1 MKNWWIWSLILAANV
16 VGAAPLPRSTPEAQG
31 VSSAGI
37 LAFIEA
43 ADKTV
48 DTMNSV
54 MIVRHGK
61 VVAEGWWKPYEAE
74 APHWLFS
81 LSKSFTSTAV
91 GIAIAEGKLTLDDP
105 VLKFFPDE
113 APAAPSENLKQ
124 MRVRDLLI
132 MSTGQLNADVEKIG
146 PIEGPDTVK
155 AFLEARVAVK
165 PGTHFLYNSPASFML
180 SAIVQKSTGQK
191 MVDYLRPRLF
201 DPLGITKPTWQ
212 ESAAGISLGASG
224 LELKTEDIARFGL
237 LVLQKGSWEG
247 KQLVSAEWIA
257 DATARQTSTGSA
269 PMSDW
274 DQGYGFQ
281 FWRSRHGIRGDGA
294 FGQFCFVLPELD
306 TTIAITSG
314 SGNMQAVMNLVWEHL
329 LPAMKPAALPAN
341 DSDRKSLIE
350 RLAQLE
356 VRRAQGE
363 AKPTLDAS
371 ISGKRYSFEANPIG
385 ITALTVDW
393 RTQRERPVMKMTV
406 NGGEQQLACS
416 KKEWIRSRVNL
427 GPLGEQ
433 PIATTCAWKTPDT
446 FVTRIVLTGTPFYF
460 DMDVRFEGKTAVVNS
475 RLNVGGPNEAMR
487 LVGTAH

>member
-1 MKNWWIWSLILAANV
+1 MKQWLLSSLVLAAGA

-61 VVAEGWWKPYEAE
+61 VITEGWWKPYEADT
-74 APHWLFS
+74 PHSMFS

-91 GIAIAEGKLTLDDP
+91 GLTIAEGKLSLDDP

-113 APAAPSENLKQ
+113 APATPSENLKQ
-124 MRVRDLLI
+124 MRVRDLLM
-132 MSTGQLNADVEKIG
+132 MSTGHLNADVEKMG
-146 PIEGPDTVK
+146 AIEAPNAIK
-155 AFLEARVAVK
+155 AFLEAPVAVK
-165 PGTHFLYNSPASFML
+165 PGTHFLYNSPATFML
-180 SAIVQKSTGQK
+180 SAIVQKVTGQK

-201 DPLGITKPTWQ
+201 DPLGIENPIWQ
-212 ESAAGISLGASG
+212 EGAGGISLGATG

-237 LVLQKGSWEG
+237 LVLQKGTWEDRQVVPG
-247 KQLVSAEWIA
+247 EWIA
-257 DATARQTSTGSA
+257 AATARQTSTGSA

-274 DQGYGFQ
+274 DQGYGYQ
-281 FWRSRHGIRGDGA
+281 FWRSRHGFRGDGA

-314 SGNMQAVMNLVWEHL
+314 SDNMQAVMNLVWEHL

-341 DSDRKSLIE
+341 ESDRKKLSE

-356 VRRAQGE
+356 VRRAQGK
-363 AKPTLDAS
+363 ATPRLDAS

-385 ITALTVDW
+385 ITALSVDW
-393 RTQRERPVMKMTV
+393 RTQRERPVMRVTV
-406 NGGEQQLACS
+406 QGAEQQVTCS
-416 KKEWIRSRVNL
+416 KDEWIRSRVNM
-427 GPLGEQ
+427 GPGEQ
-433 PIATTCAWKTPDT
+433 PVAATCAWKTPDT
-446 FVTRIVLTGTPFYF
+446 FSTRLVLTGTPFYF
-460 DMDVRFEGKTAVVNS
+460 DMDVRFEGKTAVLNS
-475 RLNVGGPNEAMR
+475 RLNVSKPTEEMR
-487 LVGTAH
+487 LIGTAN